1 MTTYSIKRS
10 FVLSA
15 ILFAVT
21 FFGSGAGYAVDFE
34 LTSKFLEEGQLRL
47 GEGQEVEFDVV
58 IDNDLQDF
66 NASIQGF
73 QMAIGHDSSV
83 LDFVEGTWEGT
94 SLDTLDLRN
103 GEGPEFYSARK
114 ISGGGVTIA
123 AVFDLQNLNAFLL
136 GGPRKHVVTK
146 LRYRGSGDSG
156 GAATDFGFVS
166 SLGDP
171 PIENKYENLAGD
183 VLAPDSSDQ
192 IGVVVG
198 GEVVYSIHFDRNVVS
213 AGINQSFNVGILLA
227 NNPLAV
233 TGFSFGV
240 SYDGSILQRVGD
252 LAAGSDL
259 SAILNGPLDQ
269 HDFYAFNEVS
279 SDGEVA
285 GFTVGLALGFP
296 DGQSGGSLGVL
307 PPSAEAHA
315 IFDLTMRPKASAGTT
330 TVLKITG
337 DLGSPVVPV
346 GLDINGITQL
356 PERSGQLVPISVPVT
371 VAAGNTQGVDFLR
384 GDVNQSGS
392 LNITDAIN
400 SVLFQFVPSEVPQ
413 VVRDTGA
420 SCRGAFDFDAD
431 NVLGV
436 TDVFLLLNFLFAT
449 GPRPAAP
456 YPDCGQPGVE
466 VDSTFFCASYNC
478 Q

>member
-1 MTTYSIKRS
+1 MTTHSIKRS
-10 FVLSA
+10 FVLSV
-15 ILFAVT
+15 ILSALT
-21 FFGSGAGYAVDFE
+21 FFGSGAGHAVDFE
-34 LTSKFLEEGQLRL
+34 LTSKFLEEGRLRL
-47 GEGQEVEFDVV
+47 GEGQEVELDVV
-58 IDNDLQDF
+58 IDNGLQDF
-66 NASIQGF
+66 SASIQGF

-83 LDFVEGTWEGT
+83 LDFVEGTWKGT
-94 SLDTLDLRN
+94 ALDTSDLRN
-103 GEGPEFYSARK
+103 GEGPEFYAVRD
-114 ISGGGVTIA
+114 IPGEGVTIA

-136 GGPRKHVVTK
+136 GGLREHVVTK
-146 LRYRGSGDSG
+146 LRYLGAGESG
-156 GAATDFGFVS
+156 GAATDLGFVS

-171 PIENKYENLAGD
+171 PIENKYETFAGD

-192 IGVVVG
+192 IGVIVG
-198 GEVVYSIHFDRNVVS
+198 GEVIYSIHFDRSAVS
-213 AGINQSFNVGILLA
+213 ASTNQSFNVGIRLA
-227 NNPLAV
+227 NNPLEV

-252 LAAGSDL
+252 LAAGSDR
-259 SAILNGPLDQ
+259 SAVLDVPLDQ

-279 SDGEVA
+279 SGGEVA

-307 PPSAEAHA
+307 PPSAEGHD
-315 IFDLTMRPKASAGTT
+315 IFDLTLRPKGSAGTT
-330 TVLKITG
+330 TVLKIAG
-337 DLGSPVVPV
+337 DLGSPAVPV

-356 PERSGQLVPISVPVT
+356 PERSGQLVPVSVAVT
-371 VAAGNTQGVDFLR
+371 VATGNAQGADFLR

-420 SCRGAFDFDAD
+420 GCRGAFDFDAD
-431 NVLGV
+431 DVLGV

-456 YPDCGQPGVE
+456 YPDCGQPGPD
-466 VDSTFFCASYNC
+466 VDPAFFCSSYSC